1 MTFADLKKSDTSAEF
16 IRRKFTA
23 EEIQELLQYKR
34 LKGIVFRD
42 CPLGDD
48 DVAQIAKLPQL
59 VNLALDNTA
68 ISDVG
73 LAALADAGKLKH
85 LWIDRAKIDGS
96 GLASFVEKGHKLCS
110 LKADHTAFDDQALQL
125 AARLPKLDVL
135 HLTHT
140 RISEAGLMAV
150 ADNPRLRII
159 AKQFSD
165 EIYARFEQQQRE
177 RAKKQKT
184 PPEPAALAAAQ
195 TALQAFFDAM
205 TECETR
211 YTEFNSDWDKK
222 TIALFRQYGSEKLPE
237 RQSGEGRFH
246 RCGQPEGTYGD
257 HVFTDNEKQGRKI
270 WLYTQDRGG
279 FQYRFLMAQGNG
291 EWKLEKAQQK
301 LEGKWARNWV

>member
-42 CPLGDD
+42 CPLSDD
-48 DVAQIAKLPQL
+48 DVAPIAKLPQL

-125 AARLPKLDVL
+125 AARLPRLDVL

-140 RISEAGLMAV
+140 RISEAGLMSV
-150 ADNPRLRII
+150 TSNPRLRII

-195 TALQAFFDAM
+195 AALQAFFNAM

-270 WLYTQDRGG
+270 WLYTQDSHG
-279 FQYRFLMAQGNG
+279 FQYRFLMAQENG

>member
-16 IRRKFTA
+16 VRRKFTA

-48 DVAQIAKLPQL
+48 DIAQIAKLPQL
-59 VNLALDNTA
+59 VNLTLDNTA

-96 GLASFVEKGHKLCS
+96 GLVSFVEKGHKLCS

-150 ADNPRLRII
+150 ADNPRLTVI
-159 AKQFSD
+159 AKQFSE
-165 EIYARFEQQQRE
+165 EIHTRFEQQQRE
-177 RAKKQKT
+177 QAKKQRT

-195 TALQAFFDAM
+195 AALQAFFDAM

-211 YTEFNSDWDKK
+211 YTDLNSDWD
-222 TIALFRQYGSEKLPE
+222 
-237 RQSGEGRFH
+237 GRSH
-246 RCGQPEGTYGD
+246 SCGQPRGTYGD

-279 FQYRFLMAQGNG
+279 FQYRFLMAQENG
-291 EWKLEKAQQK
+291 EWKLEKAQIK
-301 LEGKWARNWV
+301 LGGKWARNWV

>member
-1 MTFADLKKSDTSAEF
+1 MTFADLKKTDTSAEF

-59 VNLALDNTA
+59 VNLALENTD

-73 LAALADAGKLKH
+73 LAALADAGKLKY

-110 LKADHTAFDDQALQL
+110 LQADYTAFDDQALQL
-125 AARLPKLDVL
+125 AARLPKLNGL

-150 ADNPRLRII
+150 ADNPRLTVI

-165 EIYARFEQQQRE
+165 EIHARFEQQQRE

-184 PPEPAALAAAQ
+184 PPKPAALAAAQ
-195 TALQAFFDAM
+195 AALQAFFNAM

-237 RQSGEGRFH
+237 RQSGEGRSH
-246 RCGQPEGTYGD
+246 SCGQPRGTYGD

-279 FQYRFLMAQGNG
+279 FQYRFLMAQENG
-291 EWKLEKAQQK
+291 EWKLEKAQIK
-301 LEGKWARNWV
+301 LGGKWARNWV

>member
-16 IRRKFTA
+16 VRRKFTA

-48 DVAQIAKLPQL
+48 DIAQIAKLPQL
-59 VNLALDNTA
+59 VNLNLDNTA

-73 LAALADAGKLKH
+73 LAALADAGKLMY
-85 LWIDRAKIDGS
+85 LWINRAKIDGS
-96 GLASFVEKGHKLCS
+96 GLAAFVEKGHKLRC
-110 LKADHTAFDDQALQL
+110 LQVEHTMFDDQALQL
-125 AARLPKLDVL
+125 AARMPKLDGL

-150 ADNPRLRII
+150 ADNPRLTVI

-165 EIYARFEQQQRE
+165 EIHARFEQQQRE

-184 PPEPAALAAAQ
+184 PPEPADVAAAQ
-195 TALQAFFDAM
+195 AALQAFFDAM
-205 TECETR
+205 TECEAR
-211 YTEFNSDWDKK
+211 YTDFNSDWDKK

-237 RQSGEGRFH
+237 KQSGEGRYH
-246 RCGQPEGTYGD
+246 RCGQPEGSYGD

-270 WLYTQDRGG
+270 WLYTQDSRG
-279 FQYRFLMAQGNG
+279 FQYRFLMAQENG

>member
-59 VNLALDNTA
+59 VNLALENTD

-73 LAALADAGKLKH
+73 LAALADAGKLMYLRITH
-85 LWIDRAKIDGS
+85 AKIDGS
-96 GLASFVEKGHKLCS
+96 GLATFVEKGHKLRC
-110 LKADHTAFDDQALQL
+110 LKLEHTMFDDQALQL
-125 AARLPKLDVL
+125 AARMPKLYGL

-237 RQSGEGRFH
+237 KQSGEGRYH
-246 RCGQPEGTYGD
+246 RCGQPEGSYGD

-279 FQYRFLMAQGNG
+279 FQYRFLMAQENG